1 MRFKSL
7 FIFIVL
13 LSVGL
18 LGACA
23 PAGPATV
30 YTQPAPRTLTV
41 NGAGMAVVTPD
52 IAYIYIG
59 VHTEG
64 GTAAAAVAENTANT
78 SRLVDT
84 LVKFGVDRKDIS
96 TSNFSIWPNQ
106 QYDPQTG
113 QQIGMTYV
121 VDNSVYV
128 TVRQLDKMGELLDA
142 AIQAGANSINSI
154 QFDVADKSKA
164 LSEARINAAKNAKMQ
179 AEELAQAVGVKLGDV
194 QSISFYD
201 NTPYPAMDAY
211 ARGMS
216 GGGKAMAERPV
227 PIEPGQLTITVTVT
241 IAYEIK

>member
-7 FIFIVL
+7 FILVVL

-18 LGACA
+18 LSACA
-23 PAGPATV
+23 PAGPMTV
-30 YTQPAPRTLTV
+30 YTQPTPRTLTV
-41 NGAGMAVVTPD
+41 NGAGMAVLTPD
-52 IAYIYIG
+52 IAHIYIG

-64 GTAAAAVAENTANT
+64 KTAAAAVAENTANT
-78 SRLVDT
+78 SRLVDA
-84 LVKFGVDRKDIS
+84 LVKFGVERKDIS

-113 QQIGMTYV
+113 QQIGTTYV

-128 TVRQLDKMGELLDA
+128 TVRQLDRMGELLDA

-164 LSEARINAAKNAKMQ
+164 FSEARTNAAKNAKMQ

-201 NTPYPAMDAY
+201 SMPYSVMDAY
-211 ARGMS
+211 AKGM
-216 GGGKAMAERPV
+216 GGGGEAVAGVPV

-241 IAYEIK
+241 IVYEIK